1 MMESVIYILLAIAAI
16 DELCRARKA
25 LERIADRLG
34 DIREDAVQRDLG
46 QG

>member
-1 MMESVIYILLAIAAI
+1 MMESMIYILLALAVI

-34 DIREDAVQRDLG
+34 DMREDAVQRGFG
-46 QG
+46 Q